1 MFYWSSSDLCFFKH
15 QMISQVLYFLVL
27 SCILPPCSLSTNFGA
42 TTLNNLNLY
51 TRPSAIGESC
61 MPPSSTCADPNSI
74 CYRKTNRYLGY
85 CKCTQD
91 YYYDRRSGKCM
102 RSIAIGDPCTES
114 RECQSFDRHSYCDYG
129 QLVRKRRPICACISK
144 YVFNH
149 EKQRCVHCRQTLN
162 DCRDPSSP
170 SSVNSLAKYK
180 FGLLIKIILIVIG
193 FSLILSLTFCFF
205 IKLLNGYSKS
215 RRSSGHNTQSGSNQ
229 QIITTRTP
237 VTSTSVPSVT
247 PIQPSAPPLPSDTV
261 GPMSTFNTRN
271 PVRFNI
277 SSSIYSNSKRNQ
289 LSSSVNSNRL
299 SLASSSGEDKP
310 PSYEEAIHGSS
321 QCKRDLVISLN
332 PSSSLD
338 GNPV

>member
-180 FGLLIKIILIVIG
+180 
-193 FSLILSLTFCFF
+193 
-205 IKLLNGYSKS
+205 
-215 RRSSGHNTQSGSNQ
+215 RSSGHNTQSGSNQ